1 MDISRFIHELQ
12 TSSLKDFKKMI
23 KAFDIKLSD
32 KEIKEVYPLLQE
44 ISITWLLLGV
54 PMNIQHKLINILGE
68 QRAVDL
74 FQQFKE
80 KAPSFLREK

>member
-1 MDISRFIHELQ
+1 LDISRFIHELQ
-12 TSSLKDFKKMI
+12 TSSIKDFKKMI

-44 ISITWLLLGV
+44 ISISWLLLGV
-54 PMNIQHKLINILGE
+54 PMHIQQKLINILGE

-74 FQQFKE
+74 FQQLKE

>member
-12 TSSLKDFKKMI
+12 TSSIKDFKKMI

-44 ISITWLLLGV
+44 ISISWLLLGV
-54 PMNIQHKLINILGE
+54 PMNIQQKLINILGE